1 MEAVEVVAVTVEAEQ
16 RQPNSKRER
25 ERERARQQVC
35 KPIANHLLC
44 WGVGWGGVG

>member
-16 RQPNSKRER
+16 RQPNSKR